1 MQEMGVNPLAV
12 TAQNG
17 EIRTMVDIQFNQA
30 LYEACP
36 TGMLAIDDAIRIRWI
51 NPALEEMLDLQRDDL
66 IGKEKSTL
74 PESLH
79 ALFDETDILHL
90 SLNGDG
96 ERWLHREVRQVSD
109 GTDTRLRLHFYQDIS
124 SQIAAERENDRL
136 KKQVEDLTITDPLT
150 GMANRKATLQALA
163 AQVTRTRRYGNPLTL
178 GAMRLIHPD
187 LPDTPLPDKSILS
200 LAHYLRERLRWADI
214 IGRYENELFLL
225 LMPETSQ
232 EDAEN
237 LLQQIIQ
244 ECRDGA
250 LTELEDS
257 PNPELAIG
265 VAAWEKGDDPQ
276 RLIQRTLEML

>member
-1 MQEMGVNPLAV
+1 
-12 TAQNG
+12 
-17 EIRTMVDIQFNQA
+17 MVDIHFNQA

-36 TGMLAIDDAIRIRWI
+36 TGMLAIDEAVRIRWI
-51 NPALEEMLDLQRDDL
+51 NPALEAMLDLEGNEL
-66 IGKEKSTL
+66 VGKDKSAL
-74 PESLH
+74 PEGLH

-96 ERWLHREVRQVSD
+96 ERWLYREVREVAD
-109 GTDTRLRLHFYQDIS
+109 GTDTPLRIHFYQDIS
-124 SQIAAERENDRL
+124 SQVLAERENDQLR
-136 KKQVEDLTITDPLT
+136 KKVDDLTITDPLT

-178 GAMRLIHPD
+178 GAMRLSHPD
-187 LPDTPLPDKSILS
+187 LPDTPLPDISILS

-225 LMPETSQ
+225 LMPETSRD
-232 EDAEN
+232 DAEK

-244 ECRDGA
+244 ECREGA
-250 LTELEDS
+250 LSELDGN
-257 PNPELAIG
+257 PNPDLSIG

-276 RLIQRTLEML
+276 RLIQRTLEDL